1 MKKILVNP
9 LFKRILFGVLFV
21 LASFATRMGF
31 VLMVPVITNQGR
43 YLLTALPAIV
53 GCWFP
58 LLSLILLW
66 IKWNSNS
73 VARQWKITFIYGLL
87 ATSISVLLLADQII
101 MSAVEYH
108 WVLHATELSPLFP
121 YDVIALLVLF
131 LGLGIY
137 SLIKSGLTKADL
149 LVAPVEENLKGKGIV
164 AVWFF
169 LTFACYF
176 NGAAFS
182 FITGLDAY
190 DPNWPFMIPAFLA
203 FFLMVEAMVMYVI
216 YKQGNEETKQ
226 KRHFLGI
233 IVMLTSITVL
243 AVWIGIGIIINP
255 YLYPESLSQYYTLGY
270 AIKVPFGA
278 FLTFIGALAP
288 TIVAIVRYFKRYKV
302 KK

>member
-1 MKKILVNP
+1 MKKFLTHPLVK
-9 LFKRILFGVLFV
+9 LILFGVLFV
-21 LASFATRMGF
+21 LASFAARMGF
-31 VLMVPVITNQGR
+31 VLMVPIITNQGR
-43 YLLTALPAIV
+43 YLINALPAII
-53 GCWFP
+53 GCWLP
-58 LLSLILLW
+58 LLSLIILW
-66 IKWNSNS
+66 LKWNTNS
-73 VARQWKITFIYGLL
+73 VKRQWKFTFVYGLL
-87 ATSISVLLLADQII
+87 ATSVSALLLADQII
-101 MSAVEYH
+101 LCAAEYH
-108 WVLHATELSPLFP
+108 WVLHATEISPLFP
-121 YDVIALLVLF
+121 YDVIVLLAIF

-137 SLIKSGLTKADL
+137 SLIKCGLTKNDL